1 VQNAL
6 VAQRSQGKG
15 VLLIS
20 LDLDEIMN
28 LADRI
33 AVIFEGR
40 ITAVL
45 EAAQADKKLIGLM
58 MAGYD
63 PQKQTAPTLA

>member
-1 VQNAL
+1 
-6 VAQRSQGKG
+6 

-40 ITAVL
+40 ITAIL
-45 EAAQADKKLIGLM
+45 EAAQADKNIIGLM

-63 PQKQTAPTLA
+63 PQKQAEPAVA